1 MPFIRYTAFKYFL
14 SVYSLPYF
22 LLTVHFIEKTIV
34 SMKYNLSI
42 FLLWALFWV
51 SYLNIFTKL
60 KFMKIFSS
68 LLLEILCCT
77 SFFFHLGLFWV
88 ILCKAFLCMWVC
100 NFYSTIYW
108 EDYFL
113 FNELLLHLGQNS
125 VNCMYLFLGLC
136 LFPLTFVLIIF
147 PNHIFHM

>member
-1 MPFIRYTAFKYFL
+1 MMLNLSFICLFPICISYMFKYNRTFAYSYEEVFLLLSFESSFYIINMPFIRYTAFKYFL

-77 SFFFHLGLFWV
+77 FFF
-88 ILCKAFLCMWVC
+88 I
-100 NFYSTIYW
+100 
-108 EDYFL
+108 
-113 FNELLLHLGQNS
+113 
-125 VNCMYLFLGLC
+125 
-136 LFPLTFVLIIF
+136 
-147 PNHIFHM
+147 